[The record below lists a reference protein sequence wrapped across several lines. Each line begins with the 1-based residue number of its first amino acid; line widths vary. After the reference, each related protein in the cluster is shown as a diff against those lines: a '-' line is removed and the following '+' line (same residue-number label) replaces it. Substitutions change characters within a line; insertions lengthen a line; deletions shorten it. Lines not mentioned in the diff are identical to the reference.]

1 MYTSMCT
8 YINMHAYLFKYK
20 EYNMSIIMNV
30 PLNFR
35 LGSTDA
41 DSKYTYDTIWT
52 WQYIKL

>member
-20 EYNMSIIMNV
+20 EYNMSIIMNM
-30 PLNFR
+30 PFNFR
-35 LGSTDA
+35 LRSTDA

-52 WQYIKL
+52 WQYIKF

>member
-1 MYTSMCT
+1 
-8 YINMHAYLFKYK
+8 MHAYLFKYK

>member
-20 EYNMSIIMNV
+20 EYNMSIIMNM
-30 PLNFR
+30 PFNFR
-35 LGSTDA
+35 LGSTYA

-52 WQYIKL
+52 WQYIKI